1 MGDKEAKNMKKLL
14 SIAAVAALVLT
25 GCSKELKVK
34 TVDKLTVEYG
44 DTLDNNKLFDA
55 KKSDKNIKVDKV
67 QDFNAKKVGDQTLKV
82 TFTDGDK
89 TIQKDVKITVKD
101 TKKPEIVLKKD
112 KVTIAAG
119 DKLDLKD
126 NVKSV
131 KDPVDGVLKYSGKE
145 IKKSGYYIDKG
156 KLNTK
161 KAGTYEVIVKAFDAN
176 GNKTE
181 KKFKVIVKEKEK
193 AKATTEGQKSE
204 AAQNNNNAGQRSETS
219 SPSTGNQNAG
229 TSGGQGSS
237 TANTGSSSGSN
248 GAQSSAPSPAKPSTP
263 SPAPSEP
270 YIVDDGRKNPK
281 ALPISMQS
289 PIFDTP
295 EEAYAWAD
303 QYFGTLDENSPYYD
317 LGYHGT
323 SIGYSDGTEKYSI
336 WWY

>member
-1 MGDKEAKNMKKLL
+1 MKKLL
-14 SIAAVAALVLT
+14 SIAAVSALVLT

-67 QDFNAKKVGDQTLKV
+67 QDFNAKKVGNQTLKV

-89 TIQKDVKITVKD
+89 TIQKDVKIIVKD
-101 TKKPEIVLKKD
+101 TKRPEIVLKKD
-112 KVTIAAG
+112 KVTITAG
-119 DKLDLKD
+119 DKLNLKD

-131 KDPVDGVLKYSGKE
+131 KDPVDGALKYSDKE
-145 IKKSGYYIDKG
+145 TKKSGYCIDKG

-237 TANTGSSSGSN
+237 TANTGGSSGSN
-248 GAQSSAPSPAKPSTP
+248 GAQNSSPSQAKPSTP
-263 SPAPSEP
+263 TPAPSAP
-270 YIVDDGRKNPK
+270 HITYDGRKQG
-281 ALPISMQS
+281 LPISMQS
-289 PIFDTP
+289 PIFDDP
-295 EEAYAWAD
+295 RAAEAWAD
-303 QYFGTLDENSPYYD
+303 QFFGTLDESSPYYN
-317 LGYHGT
+317 LGY
-323 SIGYSDGTEKYSI
+323 SSCYIGYSDGTEKYSI
-336 WWY
+336 YWY

>member
-1 MGDKEAKNMKKLL
+1 MKKLL
-14 SIAAVAALVLT
+14 SIAAVSALVLT

-89 TIQKDVKITVKD
+89 TIQKDVKITIKD

-112 KVTIAAG
+112 KVTITAG
-119 DKLDLKD
+119 DKLNLKD

-131 KDPVDGVLKYSGKE
+131 KDPVDGALKYSDKE
-145 IKKSGYYIDKG
+145 TKKSGYYIDKG

-161 KAGTYEVIVKAFDAN
+161 KAGTYEVIVKAFDVN

-248 GAQSSAPSPAKPSTP
+248 GAQSSAPSQAKPSTP
-263 SPAPSEP
+263 TPAPSEP
-270 YIVDDGRKNPK
+270 YIVDDGRKQG
-281 ALPISMQS
+281 LPISMQS
-289 PIFDTP
+289 PLFDDP
-295 EEAYAWAD
+295 RAAEAWAD
-303 QYFGTLDENSPYYD
+303 EIFDQSMTDQNHPYYNCN
-317 LGYHGT
+317 GWSSTYVEF
-323 SIGYSDGTEKYSI
+323 SDGSTKYSI
-336 WWY
+336 YWY

>member
-1 MGDKEAKNMKKLL
+1 MKKLL

-25 GCSKELKVK
+25 GCNKELKV
-34 TVDKLTVEYG
+34 TPADKLTIEYG
-44 DTLDNNKLFDA
+44 DKLDNNKLFDA

-89 TIQKDVKITVKD
+89 TIKKDVKITVKD
-101 TKKPEIVLKKD
+101 TKKPEIALKKD
-112 KVTIAAG
+112 KVTITAG

-131 KDPVDGVLKYSGKE
+131 KDPVDGALKYSDKE
-145 IKKSGYYIDKG
+145 TKKSGYYIDKG

-181 KKFKVIVKEKEK
+181 KNFKVIVKKKEE
-193 AKATTEGQKSE
+193 AKATTEEQKSE
-204 AAQNNNNAGQRSETS
+204 TAQNNNDVGQRSETS

-237 TANTGSSSGSN
+237 TANTVSSSGSN
-248 GAQSSAPSPAKPSTP
+248 GAQNSAPSQTKPSTP
-263 SPAPSEP
+263 TPAPSEP
-270 YIVDDGRKNPK
+270 YIVDDGRKMG
-281 ALPISMQS
+281 LPISMQS
-289 PIFDTP
+289 PLFDDP
-295 EEAYAWAD
+295 RAAEAWAEPF
-303 QYFGTLDENSPYYD
+303 YNSFDENNPY
-317 LGYHGT
+317 LGLGF
-323 SIGYSDGTEKYSI
+323 SSCLVKFSDGSRKYSI
-336 WWY
+336 YWY

>member
-1 MGDKEAKNMKKLL
+1 MKKLL
-14 SIAAVAALVLT
+14 SIAAVAALILT

-34 TVDKLTVEYG
+34 ITDKLTVEYG
-44 DTLDNNKLFDA
+44 DKLDNNKLFDA

-89 TIQKDVKITVKD
+89 TIQKDVKIIVKD
-101 TKKPEIVLKKD
+101 TKRPEIVLKKD
-112 KVTIAAG
+112 KVTITAG
-119 DKLDLKD
+119 DKLNLKD

-131 KDPVDGVLKYSGKE
+131 KDPVDGALKYSDKE
-145 IKKSGYYIDKG
+145 TKKSGYCIDKG

-161 KAGTYEVIVKAFDAN
+161 KAGTYEVIVKAFDVN

-237 TANTGSSSGSN
+237 TVNTGNSSSSN
-248 GAQSSAPSPAKPSTP
+248 GAQSSGSSQAKPSSP
-263 SPAPSEP
+263 APAPSEP
-270 YIVDDGRKNPK
+270 YIVDDGRKNPE

-289 PIFDTP
+289 PIFDTLS
-295 EEAYAWAD
+295 EAEAWAMSHFESD
-303 QYFGTLDENSPYYD
+303 DENDPYFA
-317 LGYHGT
+317 LGWHSTGVR
-323 SIGYSDGTEKYSI
+323 YSDGTEKYSI

>member
-1 MGDKEAKNMKKLL
+1 MKKLL
-14 SIAAVAALVLT
+14 SIAAVSALVLT
-25 GCSKELKVK
+25 GCNKDLKV
-34 TVDKLTVEYG
+34 TPADKLTIEYG
-44 DTLDNNKLFDA
+44 DKLDNNKLFDA

-161 KAGTYEVIVKAFDAN
+161 KAGTYEVIIKAFDAN

-181 KKFKVIVKEKEK
+181 KKFKVIVKKKEE
-193 AKATTEGQKSE
+193 AKATTEGQKAE
-204 AAQNNNNAGQRSETS
+204 TAQNNSNTGQQSQTS
-219 SPSTGNQNAG
+219 SSSTGNQTAG

-237 TANTGSSSGSN
+237 TANTGGSSGSN
-248 GAQSSAPSPAKPSTP
+248 GAQNSSPSQAKPSTP
-263 SPAPSEP
+263 TPAPSAP
-270 YIVDDGRKNPK
+270 HITYDGRKQG
-281 ALPISMQS
+281 LPISMQS
-289 PIFDTP
+289 PIFDDP
-295 EEAYAWAD
+295 RAAEAWAD
-303 QYFGTLDENSPYYD
+303 QFFGTLDESSPYYN
-317 LGYHGT
+317 LGY
-323 SIGYSDGTEKYSI
+323 SSCYIGYSDGTEKYSI
-336 WWY
+336 YWY

>member
-1 MGDKEAKNMKKLL
+1 MKKLL

-25 GCSKELKVK
+25 GCNKDLKV
-34 TVDKLTVEYG
+34 TPADKLTIEYG
-44 DTLDNNKLFDA
+44 DKLDNNKLFDA

-101 TKKPEIVLKKD
+101 TKKPEITLKKD
-112 KVTIAAG
+112 KIMITAG
-119 DKLDLKD
+119 NKLTLKD
-126 NVKSV
+126 NVKTV
-131 KDPVDGVLKYSGKE
+131 KDPVDGALKYSDKE

-161 KAGTYEVIVKAFDAN
+161 KAGTYEVIVKAFDVN

-181 KKFKVIVKEKEK
+181 KKFKVIVKEKE
-193 AKATTEGQKSE
+193 KATTEGQKSE

-248 GAQSSAPSPAKPSTP
+248 GAQNSTPSQAKPSTP
-263 SPAPSEP
+263 APAPSEP
-270 YIVDDGRKNPK
+270 YIVDDGRKNPE

-289 PIFDTP
+289 PIFDTLS
-295 EEAYAWAD
+295 EAEAWAMSHFESD
-303 QYFGTLDENSPYYD
+303 DENDPYFA
-317 LGYHGT
+317 LGWHSTGVR
-323 SIGYSDGTEKYSI
+323 YSDGTEKYSI

>member
-1 MGDKEAKNMKKLL
+1 MKKLL
-14 SIAAVAALVLT
+14 SIAAVSALVLT

-112 KVTIAAG
+112 KVTITAG
-119 DKLDLKD
+119 DKLNLKD

-131 KDPVDGVLKYSGKE
+131 KDPVDGALKYSDKE
-145 IKKSGYYIDKG
+145 TKKSGYCIDKG

-161 KAGTYEVIVKAFDAN
+161 KAGTYEVIIKAFDAN

-181 KKFKVIVKEKEK
+181 KKFKVIVKKKEE
-193 AKATTEGQKSE
+193 AKATTEGQKAE
-204 AAQNNNNAGQRSETS
+204 TAQNNSNTGQQSQTS
-219 SPSTGNQNAG
+219 SSSTGNQTAG

-237 TANTGSSSGSN
+237 TANTGGSSGSN
-248 GAQSSAPSPAKPSTP
+248 GAQNSSPSQAKPSTP
-263 SPAPSEP
+263 TPAPSAP
-270 YIVDDGRKNPK
+270 HITYDGRKQG
-281 ALPISMQS
+281 LPISMQS
-289 PIFDTP
+289 PIFDDP
-295 EEAYAWAD
+295 RAAEAWAD
-303 QYFGTLDENSPYYD
+303 QFFGTLDESSPYYN
-317 LGYHGT
+317 LGY
-323 SIGYSDGTEKYSI
+323 SSCYIGYSDGTEKYSI
-336 WWY
+336 YWY

>member
-1 MGDKEAKNMKKLL
+1 MKKLL

-25 GCSKELKVK
+25 GCNKDLKV
-34 TVDKLTVEYG
+34 TPAEKLTIEYG
-44 DTLDNNKLFDA
+44 DKLDNNKLFDA

-101 TKKPEIVLKKD
+101 TKKPEITLKKD
-112 KVTIAAG
+112 KIMITAG
-119 DKLDLKD
+119 NKLTLKD
-126 NVKSV
+126 NVKTV
-131 KDPVDGVLKYSGKE
+131 KDPVDGALKYSDKE

-161 KAGTYEVIVKAFDAN
+161 KAGTYEVIVKAFDTN

-181 KKFKVIVKEKEK
+181 KNFKVIVKKKEE

-204 AAQNNNNAGQRSETS
+204 AAQNNNDAEQRSQTS

-248 GAQSSAPSPAKPSTP
+248 GAQNSTPSQAKPSTP
-263 SPAPSEP
+263 APAPSEP
-270 YIVDDGRKNPK
+270 YIVDDGRKNPE

-289 PIFDTP
+289 PIFDTLS
-295 EEAYAWAD
+295 EAEAWAMSHFESD
-303 QYFGTLDENSPYYD
+303 DENDPYFA
-317 LGYHGT
+317 LGWHSTGVR
-323 SIGYSDGTEKYSI
+323 YSDGTEKYSI

>member
-1 MGDKEAKNMKKLL
+1 MKKLL

-25 GCSKELKVK
+25 GCNKELKV
-34 TVDKLTVEYG
+34 TPADKLTIEYG
-44 DTLDNNKLFDA
+44 DKLDNNKLFDA

-161 KAGTYEVIVKAFDAN
+161 KAGTYEVIIKAFDAN

-181 KKFKVIVKEKEK
+181 KKFKVIVKKKEE
-193 AKATTEGQKSE
+193 AKATTEGQKAE
-204 AAQNNNNAGQRSETS
+204 TAQNNSNTGQQSQTS
-219 SPSTGNQNAG
+219 SSSTGNQTAG

-237 TANTGSSSGSN
+237 TANTGGSSGSN
-248 GAQSSAPSPAKPSTP
+248 GAQNSSPSQAKPSTP
-263 SPAPSEP
+263 TPAPSAP
-270 YIVDDGRKNPK
+270 HITYDGRKQG
-281 ALPISMQS
+281 LPISMQS
-289 PIFDTP
+289 PIFDDP
-295 EEAYAWAD
+295 RAAEAWAD
-303 QYFGTLDENSPYYD
+303 QFFGTLDESSPYYN
-317 LGYHGT
+317 LGY
-323 SIGYSDGTEKYSI
+323 SSCYIGYSDGTEKYSI
-336 WWY
+336 YWY

>member
-1 MGDKEAKNMKKLL
+1 MKKLL

-25 GCSKELKVK
+25 GCNKDLKV
-34 TVDKLTVEYG
+34 TPADKLAIEYG
-44 DTLDNNKLFDA
+44 DKLDNNKLFDA

-67 QDFNAKKVGDQTLKV
+67 QDFNTKKVGDQTLKI

-112 KVTIAAG
+112 KVTITAG
-119 DKLDLKD
+119 DKLNLKD

-131 KDPVDGVLKYSGKE
+131 KDPVDGALKYSDKE
-145 IKKSGYYIDKG
+145 TKKSGYYIDKG

-161 KAGTYEVIVKAFDAN
+161 KAGTYEIIVTAFDAN

-181 KKFKVIVKEKEK
+181 KKFKVIVKKKEEV
-193 AKATTEGQKSE
+193 KATTEGQKSE
-204 AAQNNNNAGQRSETS
+204 AAQNNNDVGQRSETS

-237 TANTGSSSGSN
+237 TANTGSFSGSN
-248 GAQSSAPSPAKPSTP
+248 GTQSSAPSQVKPSTP
-263 SPAPSEP
+263 APAPSEP
-270 YIVDDGRKNPK
+270 YIVDDGRKNPE

-289 PIFDTP
+289 PIFDTLS
-295 EEAYAWAD
+295 EAEAWAMSHFESD
-303 QYFGTLDENSPYYD
+303 DENDPYFA
-317 LGYHGT
+317 LGWHSTGVR
-323 SIGYSDGTEKYSI
+323 YSDGTEKYSI

>member
-1 MGDKEAKNMKKLL
+1 
-14 SIAAVAALVLT
+14 
-25 GCSKELKVK
+25 
-34 TVDKLTVEYG
+34 
-44 DTLDNNKLFDA
+44 
-55 KKSDKNIKVDKV
+55 
-67 QDFNAKKVGDQTLKV
+67 
-82 TFTDGDK
+82 
-89 TIQKDVKITVKD
+89 KDVKITVKD

-131 KDPVDGVLKYSGKE
+131 KDPVDGNLKYSDKE
-145 IKKSGYYIDKG
+145 IKTSGYYIDKG

-161 KAGTYEVIVKAFDAN
+161 KAGTYEVIVKAFDVN

-204 AAQNNNNAGQRSETS
+204 AAQNNNNVGQRSETS
-219 SPSTGNQNAG
+219 SPSTGNKNAG

-248 GAQSSAPSPAKPSTP
+248 GAQSSGSSQAKPSSP
-263 SPAPSEP
+263 APAPSEP
-270 YIVDDGRKNPK
+270 YIVDDGRKNPE

-289 PIFDTP
+289 PIFDTLS
-295 EEAYAWAD
+295 EAEAWAMSHFESD
-303 QYFGTLDENSPYYD
+303 DENDPYFA
-317 LGYHGT
+317 LGWHSTGVR
-323 SIGYSDGTEKYSI
+323 YSDGTEKYSI

>member
-1 MGDKEAKNMKKLL
+1 MKKLL

-25 GCSKELKVK
+25 GCNKDLKV
-34 TVDKLTVEYG
+34 TPADKLTIEYG
-44 DTLDNNKLFDA
+44 DKLDNNKLFDA

-112 KVTIAAG
+112 KVTITAG
-119 DKLDLKD
+119 DKIDLKD
-126 NVKSV
+126 NVKAV
-131 KDPVDGVLKYSGKE
+131 KDPVDGNLKYSDKE
-145 IKKSGYYIDKG
+145 IKTSGYYVDKG

-181 KKFKVIVKEKEK
+181 KKFKVIVKKKEK

-204 AAQNNNNAGQRSETS
+204 AAQNNNDAGQRSETF

-229 TSGGQGSS
+229 TNGGQGSS
-237 TANTGSSSGSN
+237 TEKNESSSGSIV
-248 GAQSSAPSPAKPSTP
+248 APSSAPSQVKP
-263 SPAPSEP
+263 
-270 YIVDDGRKNPK
+270 
-281 ALPISMQS
+281 
-289 PIFDTP
+289 
-295 EEAYAWAD
+295 
-303 QYFGTLDENSPYYD
+303 
-317 LGYHGT
+317 
-323 SIGYSDGTEKYSI
+323 
-336 WWY
+336 

>member
-1 MGDKEAKNMKKLL
+1 MKKLL

-25 GCSKELKVK
+25 GCNKELKV
-34 TVDKLTVEYG
+34 TPADKLTIEYG
-44 DTLDNNKLFDA
+44 DKLDNNKLFDA

-101 TKKPEIVLKKD
+101 TKKPEITLKKD
-112 KVTIAAG
+112 KIMITAG
-119 DKLDLKD
+119 NKLTLKD
-126 NVKSV
+126 NVKTV
-131 KDPVDGVLKYSGKE
+131 KDPVDGALKYSDKE

-161 KAGTYEVIVKAFDAN
+161 KAGTYEVIVKAFDVN

-181 KKFKVIVKEKEK
+181 KKFKVIVKEKE
-193 AKATTEGQKSE
+193 KATTEGQKSE

-248 GAQSSAPSPAKPSTP
+248 GAQSSTPSQPKPSSPA
-263 SPAPSEP
+263 PAPSEP
-270 YIVDDGRKNPK
+270 YIVDDGRKLG
-281 ALPISMQS
+281 LPISMQS
-289 PIFDTP
+289 PLFDDP
-295 EEAYAWAD
+295 RAAEAWAD

-317 LGYHGT
+317 LGYG
-323 SIGYSDGTEKYSI
+323 SCPVKFSDGSDKYSI
-336 WWY
+336 YWY

>member
-1 MGDKEAKNMKKLL
+1 MKKLL
-14 SIAAVAALVLT
+14 SIAAVSALVLT

-67 QDFNAKKVGDQTLKV
+67 QDFNAKKVGNQTLKV

-89 TIQKDVKITVKD
+89 TIQKDVKIIVKD
-101 TKKPEIVLKKD
+101 TKRPEIVLKKD
-112 KVTIAAG
+112 KVTITAG
-119 DKLDLKD
+119 DKLNLKD

-131 KDPVDGVLKYSGKE
+131 KDPVDGALKYSDKE
-145 IKKSGYYIDKG
+145 TKKSGYCIDKG

-161 KAGTYEVIVKAFDAN
+161 KAGTYEVIVKAFDVN

-193 AKATTEGQKSE
+193 ATTEGQKSE
-204 AAQNNNNAGQRSETS
+204 AAQNNNDAGQRSETS
-219 SPSTGNQNAG
+219 SPSTGNQNVG

-248 GAQSSAPSPAKPSTP
+248 GAQSSVPSQAKPSTP
-263 SPAPSEP
+263 APAPSEP
-270 YIVDDGRKNPK
+270 YIVDDGRKNPE

-289 PIFDTP
+289 PIFDTLS
-295 EEAYAWAD
+295 EAEAWAMSHFESD
-303 QYFGTLDENSPYYD
+303 DENDPYFA
-317 LGYHGT
+317 LGWHSTGVR
-323 SIGYSDGTEKYSI
+323 YSDGTEKYSI

>member
-1 MGDKEAKNMKKLL
+1 MKKLL

-25 GCSKELKVK
+25 GCNKELQV
-34 TVDKLTVEYG
+34 TPADKLTIEYG
-44 DTLDNNKLFDA
+44 DKLDNNKLFDA

-101 TKKPEIVLKKD
+101 TKKPEIALKKD
-112 KVTIAAG
+112 KVTITAG

-131 KDPVDGVLKYSGKE
+131 KDPVDGALKYSDKE
-145 IKKSGYYIDKG
+145 TKKSGYYIDKG

-181 KKFKVIVKEKEK
+181 KNFKVIVKKKEE
-193 AKATTEGQKSE
+193 AKATTEGQKAE
-204 AAQNNNNAGQRSETS
+204 TAQNNSNTGQQSQTS
-219 SPSTGNQNAG
+219 SSSTGNQTAG

-237 TANTGSSSGSN
+237 TANTGGSSGSN
-248 GAQSSAPSPAKPSTP
+248 GAQNSSPSQAKPSTP
-263 SPAPSEP
+263 TPAPSAP
-270 YIVDDGRKNPK
+270 HITYDGRKQG
-281 ALPISMQS
+281 LPISMQS
-289 PIFDTP
+289 PIFDDP
-295 EEAYAWAD
+295 RAAEAWAD
-303 QYFGTLDENSPYYD
+303 QFFGTLDESSPYYN
-317 LGYHGT
+317 LGY
-323 SIGYSDGTEKYSI
+323 SSCYIGYSDGTEKYSI
-336 WWY
+336 YWY

>member
-1 MGDKEAKNMKKLL
+1 MKKLL

-67 QDFNAKKVGDQTLKV
+67 QDFNAKKVGNQTLKV

-89 TIQKDVKITVKD
+89 TIQKDVKIIVKD
-101 TKKPEIVLKKD
+101 TKRPEIVLKKD
-112 KVTIAAG
+112 KVTITAG
-119 DKLDLKD
+119 DKLNLKD

-131 KDPVDGVLKYSGKE
+131 KDPVDGALKYSDKE
-145 IKKSGYYIDKG
+145 TKKSGYCIDKG

-248 GAQSSAPSPAKPSTP
+248 GAQSSAPSQAKPSTP
-263 SPAPSEP
+263 TPAPSEP

-289 PIFDTP
+289 PIFDTLS
-295 EEAYAWAD
+295 EAEAWAD
-303 QYFGTLDENSPYYD
+303 KMFEESTANPNHPYYHCNGWHSTGVT
-317 LGYHGT
+317 L
-323 SIGYSDGTEKYSI
+323 SDGTEKYSI

>member
-1 MGDKEAKNMKKLL
+1 MKKLL
-14 SIAAVAALVLT
+14 SIAAVSALVLT

-112 KVTIAAG
+112 NVTITAG

-131 KDPVDGVLKYSGKE
+131 KDPIDGTLKYSDKE
-145 IKKSGYYIDKG
+145 TKKSGYYIDKG

-161 KAGTYEVIVKAFDAN
+161 KAGTYEVIIKAFDAN

-181 KKFKVIVKEKEK
+181 KKFKVIVKKKEE
-193 AKATTEGQKSE
+193 AKATTEGQKAE
-204 AAQNNNNAGQRSETS
+204 TAQNNSNTGQQSQTS
-219 SPSTGNQNAG
+219 SSSTGNQTAG

-237 TANTGSSSGSN
+237 TANTGGSSGSN
-248 GAQSSAPSPAKPSTP
+248 GAQNSSPSQAKPSTP
-263 SPAPSEP
+263 TPAPSAP
-270 YIVDDGRKNPK
+270 HITYDGRKQG
-281 ALPISMQS
+281 LPISMQS
-289 PIFDTP
+289 PIFDDP
-295 EEAYAWAD
+295 RAAEAWAD
-303 QYFGTLDENSPYYD
+303 QFFGTLDESSPYYN
-317 LGYHGT
+317 LGY
-323 SIGYSDGTEKYSI
+323 SSCYIGYSDGTEKYSI
-336 WWY
+336 YWY

>member
-1 MGDKEAKNMKKLL
+1 MKKLL
-14 SIAAVAALVLT
+14 SIAAVSALVLT

-67 QDFNAKKVGDQTLKV
+67 QDFNAKKVGNQTLKV

-89 TIQKDVKITVKD
+89 TIQKDVKIIVKD
-101 TKKPEIVLKKD
+101 TKRPEIVLKKD
-112 KVTIAAG
+112 KVTITAG
-119 DKLDLKD
+119 DKLNLKD

-131 KDPVDGVLKYSGKE
+131 KDPVDGALKYSDKE
-145 IKKSGYYIDKG
+145 TKKSGYCIDKG

-181 KKFKVIVKEKEK
+181 KNFKVIVKKKEE
-193 AKATTEGQKSE
+193 AKATTEEQKSE
-204 AAQNNNNAGQRSETS
+204 TAQNNNDVGQRLETS
-219 SPSTGNQNAG
+219 SPSTGTQNAG

-248 GAQSSAPSPAKPSTP
+248 GAQNSAPSQTKPSTP
-263 SPAPSEP
+263 TPAPSEP
-270 YIVDDGRKNPK
+270 YIVDDGRKMG
-281 ALPISMQS
+281 LPISMQS
-289 PIFDTP
+289 PLFDDP
-295 EEAYAWAD
+295 RAAEAWAEPF
-303 QYFGTLDENSPYYD
+303 YNSFDENNPY
-317 LGYHGT
+317 LGLGF
-323 SIGYSDGTEKYSI
+323 SSCLVKFSDGSRKYSI
-336 WWY
+336 YWY